1 MSQHPS
7 DPGLITQFRRRWGAG
22 PTVIKFL
29 SELSEDQLDRLA
41 VERGEA
47 VVRALPA
54 ALTAPLTAAERRELA
69 RAFGRPAIR
78 RLRERAAA
86 GRFDAPGRS
95 P

>member
-7 DPGLITQFRRRWGAG
+7 DPSLVTQFRRRWGVG
-22 PTVIKFL
+22 PSAIKFL

-41 VERGEA
+41 IERGEV

-54 ALTAPLTAAERRELA
+54 ALTAPLTAAERRALA
-69 RAFGRPAIR
+69 RAFGLPAIR
-78 RLRERAAA
+78 RLRERAEA
-86 GRFDAPGRS
+86 RLFDGPRRS